1 MNELTVEI
9 KRILIYTIAWGLFL
23 IVGAFWRGEMT
34 TAYGFAFGTFG
45 SILYLLL
52 MGYRV
57 HRSSTLPPKE
67 AGIYMRLGWLIRLSL
82 IVCILLIA
90 LRLPFLNFWAVVVGL
105 FSHHIVTMYSALAF
119 VIKTFLNKKRN

>member
-1 MNELTVEI
+1 MNELTIEI

-23 IVGAFWRGEMT
+23 IVGALWRGDV
-34 TAYGFAFGTFG
+34 AAVYGFALGTFG
-45 SILYLLL
+45 SIIYLLL

-90 LRLPFLNFWAVVVGL
+90 IRLPFLNFWAVVVGL
-105 FSHHIVTMYSALAF
+105 FSHRIVTVYRAIIF

>member
-9 KRILIYTIAWGLFL
+9 KKILIYTIAWGLFL
-23 IVGAFWRGEMT
+23 IVGALWRGDV
-34 TAYGFAFGTFG
+34 AAVYGFALGTFG
-45 SILYLLL
+45 SIIYLLL

-57 HRSSTLPPKE
+57 QRSSTLPPKE

-90 LRLPFLNFWAVVVGL
+90 IRLPFLNFWAVVVGL
-105 FSHHIVTMYSALAF
+105 FSHHIVTVYSAVIF